1 MAPVRERHNYY
12 FVGENVD
19 DEFFCHELDRPV
31 SQLHA
36 ELIAKRMLRE
46 MDGGHIDVFDSDTD
60 EFVFDVEV

>member
-1 MAPVRERHNYY
+1 MAPVRKKYNLY

-36 ELIAKRMLRE
+36 EFLAKRLLRE
-46 MDGGHIDVFDSDTD
+46 MGGGHIDVFDSDTD
-60 EFVFDVEV
+60 EFIFDVEV

>member
-12 FVGENVD
+12 FVGENVN
-19 DEFFCHELDRPV
+19 DEFFCHEVDRPV
-31 SQLHA
+31 SRLHA
-36 ELIAKRMLRE
+36 EFLAKKLLRE